1 MTKRIPYL
9 VTALIIALAAAYL
22 LWIGREP
29 ICKCG
34 YIKLWHGQ
42 VVSSENSQHISDWYT
57 PSHIIHGF
65 LFFGLL
71 WLVARRLALGWRLA
85 IATAI
90 EALWEI
96 VENSDAVIERYRS
109 VTISLDY
116 YGDSVL
122 NVVADIA
129 AMIIGFLPGG
139 QAAGLGDG
147 GAGAGLRGR
156 DDLADPRRAGAER
169 ADAAVP
175 PGLGR
180 RMAGGPLKPG
190 ANFFEEICK
199 ILRRILSS
207 PRPYRVC
214 MGRQHSPCTFPEP
227 DPVAFALR
235 MAPQGQGI
243 PIFQETA
250 GSPGNRQRLLSAP

>member
-1 MTKRIPYL
+1 MTKRISPYL
-9 VTALIIALAAAYL
+9 AVATIILLTAAYL

-71 WLVARRLALGWRLA
+71 WLVARRLAFGWRLG
-85 IATAI
+85 IATVV
-90 EALWEI
+90 EAAWEI

-122 NVVADIA
+122 NVVADIG
-129 AMIIGFLPGG
+129 AMILGFVLASRLPIWATVAVILVFEVGTIWLIRDG
-139 QAAGLGDG
+139 LALNVLMLLYPLDGVAAWQ
-147 GAGAGLRGR
+147 
-156 DDLADPRRAGAER
+156 AER
-169 ADAAVP
+169 
-175 PGLGR
+175 
-180 RMAGGPLKPG
+180 
-190 ANFFEEICK
+190 
-199 ILRRILSS
+199 
-207 PRPYRVC
+207 
-214 MGRQHSPCTFPEP
+214 
-227 DPVAFALR
+227 
-235 MAPQGQGI
+235 
-243 PIFQETA
+243 
-250 GSPGNRQRLLSAP
+250 